1 MQRVVLVEEEVEEK
15 DEEKEEEQQQRQLY
29 LRLELRRSFRFVSAR
44 VVRLHTSRAGAHLW
58 CLLFGA
64 ALMFYYSLLLT
75 FGSVMSQVM
84 GNHRVLG
91 KVMGNVTGDSTP
103 LKGRCGVRIPVIWPD
118 K

>member
-1 MQRVVLVEEEVEEK
+1 VQRVVLVEEEVEEK
-15 DEEKEEEQQQRQLY
+15 EDEEEEQQRQLY

-75 FGSVMSQVM
+75 FWVGD
-84 GNHRVLG
+84 
-91 KVMGNVTGDSTP
+91 VTGDGGSP
-103 LKGRCGVRIPVIWPD
+103 GVGEGD
-118 K
+118 GECHG